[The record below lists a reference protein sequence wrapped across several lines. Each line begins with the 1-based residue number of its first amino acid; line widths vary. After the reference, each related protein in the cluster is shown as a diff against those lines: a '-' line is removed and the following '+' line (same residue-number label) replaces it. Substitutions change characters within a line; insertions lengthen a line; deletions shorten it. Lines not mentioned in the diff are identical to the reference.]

1 MTDKTIPADLVPFAP
16 YFKPGF
22 LDWIAANEPIYQQFE
37 SQALGLIAQGWRHFS
52 ARTIVE
58 EIRHYTR
65 HREAGRC
72 SFKIND
78 HLSPDLARAFVVRH
92 PQHALLWE
100 YRRADADSFLAAVG
114 VRRK

>member
-1 MTDKTIPADLVPFAP
+1 MTDKTLPADLIPFEP

-22 LDWIAANEPIYQQFE
+22 LDWMAANEPIYRQFE
-37 SQALGLIAQGWRHFS
+37 AQALDLIGAGWGHFS

-65 HREAGRC
+65 HRESGRC

-100 YRRADADSFLAAVG
+100 YRRPDADSFLAAVG
-114 VRRK
+114 AQR